1 VAVSLAVLVPT
12 ERAQETKKDLERI
25 AATFPDVIP
34 VTNGPWPPYTFARA
48 E

>member
-12 ERAQETKKDLERI
+12 ERALERKADVARI
-25 AATFPDVIP
+25 ASGFGDVIS
-34 VTNGPWPPYTFARA
+34 VVNGPWPPYTFART

>member
-12 ERAQETKKDLERI
+12 EQALERKSELARI
-25 AATFPDVIP
+25 AARFTDVVP
-34 VTNGPWPPYTFARA
+34 VVNGPWPPYTFARV